1 MKLWFWTASAIPVI
15 LNCLSNSG
23 DFELH
28 HHITDE
34 MREKAREYGM
44 VTLRDAGLNTLWE
57 GITTAEE
64 VIRETIVDG

>member
-1 MKLWFWTASAIPVI
+1 MQNAS
-15 LNCLSNSG
+15 
-23 DFELH
+23 
-28 HHITDE
+28 TDE
-34 MREKAREYGM
+34 MREQAREYGM

>member
-1 MKLWFWTASAIPVI
+1 MI
-15 LNCLSNSG
+15 LNDHLREMIMQNAS
-23 DFELH
+23 
-28 HHITDE
+28 TDE
-34 MREKAREYGM
+34 MREQAREYGM